1 MLFCPPLLS
10 NPCLI
15 KVALSK
21 PGKRSYE
28 RYWARAVA
36 QYVLGRRNKDRV
48 TVNML
53 SQETFILQEDILNVL
68 SQMGAL
74 GAKRGSNFL
83 LRKRAIREWLVKANL
98 DVKPPIDP
106 DKFCLPPSSCA
117 SEVEFEDDQDEEEQ
131 SENSS

>member
-1 MLFCPPLLS
+1 M
-10 NPCLI
+10 
-15 KVALSK
+15 
-21 PGKRSYE
+21 
-28 RYWARAVA
+28 A

-74 GAKRGSNFL
+74 GAKRGNDFL

-98 DVKPPIDP
+98 DIKPPIQP
-106 DKFCLPPSSCA
+106 DNFCLPPSSSV
-117 SEVEFEDDQDEEEQ
+117 SEFDCEDDPDEEQ
-131 SENSS
+131 LSDSSS